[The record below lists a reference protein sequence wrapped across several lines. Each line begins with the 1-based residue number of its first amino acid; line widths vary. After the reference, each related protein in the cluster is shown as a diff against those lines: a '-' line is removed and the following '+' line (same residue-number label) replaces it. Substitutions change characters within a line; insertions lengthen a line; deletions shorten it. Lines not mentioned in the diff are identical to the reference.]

1 MPDAVGLRMEMAAAR
16 IVIIVKA
23 VYLVS
28 MRCYYS
34 KSSLTSEYTV
44 LLL

>member
-1 MPDAVGLRMEMAAAR
+1 MPDAAGLRMEMVAAR
-16 IVIIVKA
+16 IVITVKA

-28 MRCYYS
+28 LQCYNG
-34 KSSLTSEYTV
+34 KSSLTSGYTV